1 MDAIFDQ
8 NEAFGLERTSASS
21 AFVSL
26 FDVFNK
32 LSISFK
38 LHGGLIWGFKLFA
51 SGVDTYFDDEAYEIP
66 GYNYQEYHP
75 VKNSNAYCGV
85 EVDV

>member
-1 MDAIFDQ
+1 LDAILEQ

-38 LHGGLIWGFKLFA
+38 LHGGLFWGFTAGIMGEFA
-51 SGVDTYFDDEAYEIP
+51 
-66 GYNYQEYHP
+66 
-75 VKNSNAYCGV
+75 
-85 EVDV
+85 